1 MTSES
6 ENTFG
11 NIQMNERYKRLK
23 RNLKLTL
30 IKGEEKRSADN
41 LTSFNTSSISK
52 DNLDISCGTYSVYSK
67 NGSEVVSSSFNMRN
81 VFSYQNQKKFP
92 DNNCNINKNDN
103 ITTSTVKS
111 GEYPLTNDV
120 ALRSLMPPP
129 KSIGILA
136 HSSRNSSLGAA
147 SSPMNTRLTMSGI
160 RQTNEIASPSV
171 ISSIECPSS
180 TNTQNTS
187 RIIFDKETEN
197 NNVNKNFPLR
207 DKPDRIFSKWRVM
220 LNDKGKLIIKGT
232 LECGKVARSK
242 PVIRR
247 ISAISVQSIFNHI
260 YNLNGNIYDERNELP
275 DYVRCKFFNGFP
287 DDWENVYQLWR
298 NYVAHG
304 SSINFRWPTPITD
317 SDDEIKSGI
326 TEETLPRII
335 ERRPRLRSDSLRN
348 HADTNIPERSP
359 STINQAVPNENIPSC
374 NQCRCSTAGSINNES
389 TKSSK
394 SKLQTNDN
402 KYDDTINVA
411 FTDKTQRQESSTSSA
426 TNFPHS
432 EEFNSISLKDVLKED
447 KIKIILENM
456 NSKNCTIEY
465 IDKVFQMYD
474 CFKYIFS
481 YRPELKNETESF
493 KSSRITADEK
503 CSNHDFVSKKNS
515 DTTFTKS
522 DDARANIVCSST
534 EHTVGTHKDSLNDHR
549 ITSKKIANGSS
560 DRNYKRRIHGRL
572 MRNKYNDSKSYD
584 NDSDYDEPLRS
595 SRRILRSHIKRKTYR
610 RSSIVKEKSRH
621 QIVKSTSDD
630 SEDNDH
636 VPKIT
641 NSSTIPV
648 GSNQKGNIK
657 TSPKS
662 IQINGN
668 TNCHRILRDIAT
680 ITKCDLQQLHQEN
693 MKRTP
698 SQRLNRAGSMS
709 TIGGFLKNYDSCE
722 SVTEEENQVYNVK
735 QKPLIP
741 NINYEKSKIDEKTHL
756 RDQFNSQNKYTNYD
770 SSVSFTEDEYV
781 KVNREMRNEGQVLQG
796 VDHLQH
802 LQQTEKTIKSKTN
815 QSSSTSQ
822 MHERKNFVQSLINI
836 PEVDEKFQVTSERAQ
851 KKSSPDKYKNDK
863 IILNDDKE
871 NRLINDDENQNE
883 INQSFINCRELE
895 MNDEIVKVQAERKLD
910 SAEKKMK
917 PAIIRLEKASID
929 IKLFKGAQSQKLPM
943 PHIELPKENVDPSMA
958 IELLHSSKSLNDRK
972 RVENPSSVLST
983 PVAQSKS
990 MSNLNEFKT
999 GEIHV
1004 NNDRTRNKRFN
1015 NVKDD
1020 KVSSERGVYGSE
1032 NNPKRLTAWVPR
1044 VLHKSDTDYGLIFEG
1059 KLLNEADHILQRKF
1073 STDFIHK
1080 RISLKIIKTESNEFF
1095 ELVGD
1100 LTDIKHS
1107 MPKELQKLC
1116 FNGCPS
1122 KISQFC
1128 QKWKKLLS
1136 DCENP
1141 SEELMNESKNIQD
1154 MPMSSRGRRIL
1165 PPLCYW
1171 AGERV
1176 ALKDNQT
1183 VYSPGN
1189 SLSSSRLCTDTL
1201 PMQYESSD
1209 TFKSGVTKTKNTP
1222 ILKKINSAA
1231 DVQIKD
1237 KNSDGNKE
1245 KEENIE
1251 LNIVE
1256 QQLPTLRSRIARATR
1271 KNQVE
1276 TATQQTE
1283 SSKRQLTRQLNEN
1296 LTDSDH
1302 NYLPPTSK
1310 KRRQKINNPEI
1321 NIKNEMRKLES
1332 QRKQASKISAPTT
1345 AHSIDTDV
1353 EKNRK
1358 YISSINAKNNE
1369 ESKTQILKNNA
1380 YDTIT
1385 YVLKQSFN
1393 RDCELSDDPVTDF

>member
-1 MTSES
+1 
-6 ENTFG
+6 
-11 NIQMNERYKRLK
+11 MNERYKRLK

-30 IKGEEKRSADN
+30 IKGEEKRNADN

-52 DNLDISCGTYSVYSK
+52 DNLDISYGTYSVYSK
-67 NGSEVVSSSFNMRN
+67 NESEVVSSSFNMRN

-92 DNNCNINKNDN
+92 DSNCNINKNDN

-111 GEYPLTNDV
+111 GQFPLTNDV

-136 HSSRNSSLGAA
+136 HSSRNNSLGAA
-147 SSPMNTRLTMSGI
+147 SSPMNTRLTISGI

-187 RIIFDKETEN
+187 QIIFDKETEN

-260 YNLNGNIYDERNELP
+260 YKLNGNIYDERNELP

-298 NYVAHG
+298 NYVAQG

-326 TEETLPRII
+326 TEDTLPRII
-335 ERRPRLRSDSLRN
+335 EKRPRLRSDSLRN
-348 HADTNIPERSP
+348 ASTNIPDQSP
-359 STINQAVPNENIPSC
+359 STINQSVSNENIPSC
-374 NQCRCSTAGSINNES
+374 NQCRCSTAGSFNNES

-402 KYDDTINVA
+402 KYDDTINVT
-411 FTDKTQRQESSTSSA
+411 FTDKTQCQESSTSFA

-432 EEFNSISLKDVLKED
+432 EKFNLISLKDVLKED

-456 NSKNCTIEY
+456 NSQNCTIEY

-493 KSSRITADEK
+493 KSSRITTDEK

-522 DDARANIVCSST
+522 DDARANVVRSST
-534 EHTVGTHKDSLNDHR
+534 EHTASTHKDSLNDHR
-549 ITSKKIANGSS
+549 RTSKRIANRSS
-560 DRNYKRRIHGRL
+560 DRNYKPRIHGRL
-572 MRNKYNDSKSYD
+572 TRNKYADSKSYD
-584 NDSDYDEPLRS
+584 NDSDYDEPFRS

-630 SEDNDH
+630 SEDDDH
-636 VPKIT
+636 VPIIT
-641 NSSTIPV
+641 NSSTIPA
-648 GSNQKGNIK
+648 GSNQKDNIK
-657 TSPKS
+657 ISPKS
-662 IQINGN
+662 KQISG
-668 TNCHRILRDIAT
+668 TMNCHRILRDIET
-680 ITKCDLQQLHQEN
+680 ITGCASQQLHQEN
-693 MKRTP
+693 MKHTS
-698 SQRLNRAGSMS
+698 SQRLSRAGSMS

-722 SVTEEENQVYNVK
+722 SVTEDENQVHNVK

-781 KVNREMRNEGQVLQG
+781 KANREIRNEGQVFQD
-796 VDHLQH
+796 VDH
-802 LQQTEKTIKSKTN
+802 QQYLKQTKKTIKSKTN

-822 MHERKNFVQSLINI
+822 MHEKKNFVQSLINI
-836 PEVDEKFQVTSERAQ
+836 PEVDEKFQVTSERVQ
-851 KKSSPDKYKNDK
+851 RKSSPDKYKNDK
-863 IILNDDKE
+863 TILNDDKE
-871 NRLINDDENQNE
+871 NQSINDAENQNE
-883 INQSFINCRELE
+883 INQSFINSRELE
-895 MNDEIVKVQAERKLD
+895 MNDEIVTVQAERKLG
-910 SAEKKMK
+910 SAEKKTK

-929 IKLFKGAQSQKLPM
+929 IKLFKRAQSQKLPM
-943 PHIELPKENVDPSMA
+943 PYIELPKENVDSPMA
-958 IELLHSSKSLNDRK
+958 NELLHPLKSLNDRK
-972 RVENPSSVLST
+972 RVENPSSVSST

-990 MSNLNEFKT
+990 MTNLKT

-1004 NNDRTRNKRFN
+1004 INDRTRNKRLN

-1020 KVSSERGVYGSE
+1020 KVSLERGVYGSE

-1044 VLHKSDTDYGLIFEG
+1044 VLHKSETDYGLIFEG

-1107 MPKELQKLC
+1107 MPKELHKLC

-1128 QKWKKLLS
+1128 QKWKKLLL

-1189 SLSSSRLCTDTL
+1189 SLSSSRLCTDIL
-1201 PMQYESSD
+1201 PTQHESSD
-1209 TFKSGVTKTKNTP
+1209 TFKSGVTRTKNTP
-1222 ILKKINSAA
+1222 ILKKINSAP
-1231 DVQIKD
+1231 DVQIKN
-1237 KNSDGNKE
+1237 KNSDDNKE

-1251 LNIVE
+1251 LNIIE
-1256 QQLPTLRSRIARATR
+1256 KQLPTSRSRTARTTR
-1271 KNQVE
+1271 KNQVD
-1276 TATQQTE
+1276 TATRQSE
-1283 SSKRQLTRQLNEN
+1283 NSKRQLTRQLNEN

-1302 NYLPPTSK
+1302 DYLPPTSK
-1310 KRRQKINNPEI
+1310 KRRQKMNNPTI

-1332 QRKQASKISAPTT
+1332 QRKQASKISAPST
-1345 AHSIDTDV
+1345 AHPIDTDV

-1358 YISSINAKNNE
+1358 YISSITAKNNE

-1385 YVLKQSFN
+1385 YVLKQNFN